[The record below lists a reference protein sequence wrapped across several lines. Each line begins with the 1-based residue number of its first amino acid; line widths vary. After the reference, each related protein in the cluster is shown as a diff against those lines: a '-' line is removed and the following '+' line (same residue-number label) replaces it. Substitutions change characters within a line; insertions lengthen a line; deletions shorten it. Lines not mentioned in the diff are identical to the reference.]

1 MAQRTRSGSYLA
13 SGYKTALR
21 VAEYAELAQQGNW
34 EGLYAKID
42 NSTRDAD
49 AHPNAVIWA
58 LLILITKY
66 ANAKGQ
72 SFVPVARK
80 YIDLMRADGSA
91 DTAQAIAA
99 LREHGIVM
107 PDW

>member
-1 MAQRTRSGSYLA
+1 
-13 SGYKTALR
+13 
-21 VAEYAELAQQGNW
+21 
-34 EGLYAKID
+34 
-42 NSTRDAD
+42 
-49 AHPNAVIWA
+49 
-58 LLILITKY
+58 
-66 ANAKGQ
+66 
-72 SFVPVARK
+72 VPVARK